1 MGTHLLDLEGPYV
14 LGQFMRS
21 FCSDSDRLQS
31 LDRKLVESMQTTGQV
46 DVVFHRTRVHG
57 LR

>member
-1 MGTHLLDLEGPYV
+1 MGTHLLDLDGPYV
-14 LGQFMRS
+14 LGQFMRN

-31 LDRKLVESMQTTGQV
+31 LERKLVETMQTTGQI